1 MWWFLFDALLV
12 AGGYVASIY
21 SWPWIRAAF
30 IGAEA
35 EYDKLRDRADAV
47 IQKARGL

>member
-1 MWWFLFDALLV
+1 MELFLIIAAFV
-12 AGGYVASIY
+12 GGYVASIF
-21 SWPWIRAAF
+21 SWPWIRTAF

-35 EYDKLRDRADAV
+35 EYEKLRARADAV